1 VRANSF
7 LQMRDR
13 NKSMDGGVL
22 RPSQA
27 NPNLPHHLQH
37 ESSFQGYR
45 PPLDYN
51 IFNWLAAKLNKAR
64 VRMKNHENKYWI
76 MLKKKAVIIV
86 ESL

>member
-1 VRANSF
+1 
-7 LQMRDR
+7 MRDR

-22 RPSQA
+22 RPSVT
-27 NPNLPHHLQH
+27 NSSLPQPLLH
-37 ESSFQGYR
+37 ENSFSQYR

-64 VRMKNHENKYWI
+64 VKLKSHENKYWI
-76 MLKKKAVIIV
+76 KAKKVAAKIV